1 MFRFLIDPKYLAP
14 TPGPVRGIE
23 EKGCLTGFF
32 DSTILED
39 IEPPSGV
46 FLLEMSRKDVTKV
59 NEFEAMAAEQ
69 QQNFE
74 FQQIV
79 DLDEE
84 EKSFQK
90 SNSSGSYIDFGQ
102 GMYYIHF
109 P

>member
-1 MFRFLIDPKYLAP
+1 M
-14 TPGPVRGIE
+14 
-23 EKGCLTGFF
+23 
-32 DSTILED
+32 
-39 IEPPSGV
+39 
-46 FLLEMSRKDVTKV
+46 TKV

-102 GMYYIHF
+102 GIYYIHF